1 MSIAPHATFLNDR
14 LTKIERAAEQAPAG
28 TFLRTK
34 DVADAVSD
42 ASNAVMEALKDRG
55 FTALNNDRLRELEAM
70 IYGYLLAG
78 NPGVRDELAAAEGLA
93 DALDG
98 PAAERVLAQLTRD
111 RDAAIS
117 ARGSRWV
124 EGHRDDVPTE
134 AWAPLSGPYQATNEL
149 TIVVASTVED
159 LLDIGQS
166 MNCVLNVPTTAAYY
180 AHRIAEGLEHIFLVR
195 RGSEPVAC
203 GELEAKRGSLR
214 LVAVRG
220 RLDRVATKEAIE
232 AIDEYVSA
240 VNQEEIEVAYEIGT
254 NSFVA
259 RSPTPT
265 PGM

>member
-1 MSIAPHATFLNDR
+1 MSIAAHATFLNDR

-28 TFLRTK
+28 TFMRTK
-34 DVADAVSD
+34 DVAEAVSD
-42 ASNAVMEALKDRG
+42 ASNAVMEALKDHG
-55 FTALNNDRLRELEAM
+55 FAALNNDRLRELEAM

-78 NPGVRDELAAAEGLA
+78 NPGVRDELTVAEGFA

-111 RDAAIS
+111 RDVAIS
-117 ARGSRWV
+117 ARGAKWI
-124 EGHRDDVPTE
+124 EGHRDDVPAAT
-134 AWAPLSGPYQATNEL
+134 WTPLSEPYRATNDL
-149 TIVVASTVED
+149 TVEVAATLDD

-180 AHRIAEGLEHIFLVR
+180 AHRVVEGLEHIFLIR
-195 RGSEPVAC
+195 NNGEPIAC

-214 LVAVRG
+214 LIAVRG

-232 AIDEYVSA
+232 AIHDYVSA
-240 VNQEEIEVAYEIGT
+240 VNTGEVELAYDLGT
-254 NSFVA
+254 NSFIS
-259 RSPTPT
+259 RSPAPC